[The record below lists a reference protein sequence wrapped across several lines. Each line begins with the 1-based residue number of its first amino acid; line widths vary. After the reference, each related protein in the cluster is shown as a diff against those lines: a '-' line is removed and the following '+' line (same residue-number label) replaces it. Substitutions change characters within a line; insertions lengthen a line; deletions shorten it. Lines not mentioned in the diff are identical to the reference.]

1 LIPALKQRDK
11 KIERKNMAKKRNN
24 KAGNMAEE
32 NKAKGVDNES
42 VEIEGPDTEN
52 SENQNGPASES
63 LPMTKMEQLQ
73 QEVETARNR
82 AAEAS
87 DQYVRLL
94 AEFDNFRKRSR
105 KEMSTMREYAAEGIL
120 TALLPVI
127 DNFERS
133 LTVMEETD
141 NLSSVKEG
149 IRMVNEN
156 LHRVL
161 EKEGLNPISSLHQ
174 DFDSELH
181 EAIHSMA
188 VEEEDK
194 KGKVL
199 EVVEKGYRLKD
210 KVIRYSKVIVGE

>member
-1 LIPALKQRDK
+1 
-11 KIERKNMAKKRNN
+11 MAKKRNS
-24 KAGNMAEE
+24 KAEKVAEE
-32 NKAKGVDNES
+32 KKAKGADNES
-42 VEIEGPDTEN
+42 IEIEGPASESEAEN
-52 SENQNGPASES
+52 SENQNTSAPISEID
-63 LPMTKMEQLQ
+63 QLK

-105 KEMSTMREYAAEGIL
+105 KEMSTMREYSAEGIL
-120 TALLPVI
+120 TALLPVL

-133 LTVMEETD
+133 LTVMEKTD

-149 IRMVNEN
+149 IHMVNEN

-161 EKEGLNPISSLHQ
+161 EKEGLNPIGSLNQ
-174 DFDSELH
+174 AFDSELH
-181 EAIHSMA
+181 EAIHSMP
-188 VEEEDK
+188 VEEEEK
-194 KGKVL
+194 KGTVL